1 MSRRLRRHG
10 EGRFIFDCARR
21 LSFVEPVAGRGIGE
35 PSDRASPVA
44 HKKAGR
50 ISPPG
55 YRSVFDCAIRLR
67 FAEPAGW
74 RVAHGQNQIGPTT
87 AHPRERQLYGR

>member
-1 MSRRLRRHG
+1 MAHSRTKKPDG
-10 EGRFIFDCARR
+10 NSAR
-21 LSFVEPVAGRGIGE
+21 LSFGL
-35 PSDRASPVA
+35 
-44 HKKAGR
+44 
-50 ISPPG
+50 
-55 YRSVFDCAIRLR
+55 FDCAIRLR

>member
-1 MSRRLRRHG
+1 L
-10 EGRFIFDCARR
+10 IFDCARR
-21 LSFVEPVAGRGIGE
+21 FSFVEPAAGRGIGE
-35 PSDRASPVA
+35 PSDRAS
-44 HKKAGR
+44 HTKKPDGFLRPAVVR
-50 ISPPG
+50 FF
-55 YRSVFDCAIRLR
+55 VCAIRLR